1 MAKTFSFEEALPQAG
16 SVAPAAFSFEDAFKP
31 LKPVVEA
38 EPIYTP
44 EERMAGDP
52 ALAQPPSPSPDIDFE
67 RLKAETKKYEAEVPF
82 LQRQTDPLKAG
93 FKGLSTVVPDL
104 EITSL
109 QKEINAIREGKVGPR
124 DPLTGEMT
132 PLQPEEA
139 EAAIKSLQARQ
150 AEAQKKVMGVQA
162 EIGQIRKR
170 PAVELLNDVTT
181 AKQAFQ
187 AFQVDPLGVMAS
199 VSLESI
205 PRIAPALVLGAVT
218 RNPTVGALAMGSTSF
233 AGELSSGVME
243 YFQDKGINTQ
253 DPVEVNK
260 ALNDSTFFAK
270 AYEHALTRASIIG
283 AADTAAAGLA
293 SKMLLPKQV
302 IKNQFAKEAVNI
314 GVAQPIAQ
322 MFSGAGG
329 EIAAQIATEGEVTK
343 PGRALLEAA
352 GQGPSSVLETAAFG
366 GERAI
371 NRLKGTQP
379 AVSPEIK
386 AEPAAFSFEEALT
399 PAPSSVTV
407 EPAPAEFDQAA
418 ALPPVS
424 ESQDTEAMMAE
435 LEGRPLE
442 TITDVTPPAAV
453 TPVTPEPPVEARV
466 IPELTTQELPVS
478 ELKLSKDVPQF
489 KSGASERGVVEPLT
503 GKFDR
508 TGVAPIQVWER
519 ANGDLEVISG
529 RHRLDLAKRTG
540 EETIPAQIHR
550 EVEGFD
556 AVRAASLDALLNI
569 REGQGK
575 VKDYVQYFQ
584 APGYTREEAESS
596 GVLARATGQRAYAIA
611 TNGSPDLIASHRA
624 DQLTDEAATRI
635 ANTAPKEDALQ
646 ALGIKMIQDGKSITN
661 TINTMQA
668 VKAMSSERGETT
680 LDMFGFDDSA
690 MKEAQEMAKIA
701 ARKQAEISNDLAA
714 VTGAAKRPETA
725 KKYGINVNNPAEI
738 LAKTEQLRQ
747 QRAAWDNWSSSPELI
762 GEIRAEMR
770 PTVEL
775 ESTTPAQLKAQE
787 EATKAAQAK
796 EDAAAAQAEKQT
808 RAEREKKEIAQQ
820 SERVADTFELGQEP
834 DESLSGQEDIFAEP
848 KKTEAKKA
856 DFVTDDEGEK
866 LYFPLAVDMA
876 NKGYKVLGFDNPRT
890 YENKG
895 GVKYRTFEKDGVRIA
910 VEPNQILFTNP
921 QYPNRPP
928 QLGYGNPNQITW
940 HFIGVDKDQRKQGKA
955 TQAIKDFMDVAD
967 KNGYTVYGEPAQ
979 LEKEGMT
986 AKELSNFYS
995 KFGFKPSEVSDKV
1008 IIREPKGVAPTLSME
1023 GRKNATPITRARLAN
1038 ERILEEKI
1046 AELAKTNIRRAA
1058 IRNRFEKDK
1067 LKPLDQ
1073 REAASLREIADGLVD
1088 DIDTLKFLTRDLSAE
1103 NFNYL
1108 AGKALKEETISREVY
1123 DLINHIFKTRPD
1135 LLEGLK
1141 LQVRSP
1147 GENGPQASGQFMG
1160 RIIRLYKG
1168 TSGVEDPAVFRHEL
1182 THSLEQMMP
1191 KEVKKKLVQVWRDK
1205 VVAAEKAEKTLEGKQ
1220 FFEALKQHLQNP
1232 TIESFEATSDKMPN
1246 MSYYQYMSPSEYWA
1260 VNAEPLMK
1268 AQLGGA
1274 WKRFQKF
1281 VRGLFE
1287 SLKEL
1292 FGIDNKSMIY
1302 KTFNQV
1308 INGERLDTNMLV
1320 DYARG
1325 VVPTYSMNPRQNYKG
1340 DKPPL
1345 SQWTNPAD
1353 SMLDN
1358 FAYAIQDKLIDTK
1371 RVIQQIKKSAG
1382 EIAEKF
1388 DAYMKEELY
1397 YGRTAKRTEEF
1408 LKNELLPIVEEMKAK
1423 NVTIAEFDEY
1433 LHNRHAEERNEQIA
1447 RVNPNLPDE
1456 GSGISTEDANNY
1468 LKNLD
1473 PKKKADFESL
1483 AAKLDG
1489 IVAGTQQF
1497 LVDNGLE
1504 TEDTIQAW
1512 NDTYKHYVPLMRDD
1526 LDFVHHGK
1534 GYGQGFQVRGSTVK
1548 RATGSKKD
1556 VVDIF
1561 ANIALQRER
1570 AIVRAERAR
1579 VGRALYGLA
1588 IQNPNPD
1595 FWLPVN
1601 PDAIKN
1607 KTKLEEELINLGL
1620 NPEDAVNLIQ
1630 EPKTAKIDKR
1640 TGKVIY
1646 EINPYLRNSD
1656 NVFAVRI
1663 DGKDRYLFLNSSDP
1677 RAMRMAQSIKNLDAE
1692 QLGLALGSIGQVTRW
1707 IASVN
1712 TQYNPV
1718 FGAWNFTR
1726 DVGSA
1731 AFNLSTTELAGK
1743 QAEVAAGVF
1752 PALFGIY
1759 SELRAGRK
1767 GKKQDT
1773 DWAKLFEKFQMAGGQ
1788 TGYKD
1793 QFTKQKLSLKGF
1805 KLDSKEVNVIEQSF
1819 KDLDKSTV
1827 RKAVGS
1833 IFNWLS
1839 DYNDAMENAVR
1850 LSAFKV
1856 GLDQGLS
1863 EDKAASIAKNL
1874 TVNFNRKGKLSPTL
1888 GALFAFFN
1896 SAVQGTTR
1904 LGETLKGPAGKK
1916 IIAGGIT
1923 VGVFQALALA
1933 LAGFDDDDP
1942 PTFLKD
1948 KNLIIPTGDGK
1959 YVVIPMPLG
1968 FNVIPGFGRLST
1980 EYVLGKMGLISG
1992 SKNLNKKAIDLAGL
2006 VLSSFNPL
2014 GGGTLTQ
2021 VITPT
2026 VADPIVSL
2034 STNKDAFG
2042 RPISRQDR
2050 ATAPTPGYTRSRDNA
2065 SFFSQKLA
2073 EFLNFASGGT
2083 KYKKGELSPT
2093 ADQIDYLVGQATG
2106 GVGREVQKV
2115 SETIKSQF
2123 TGEELPTYRKPLV
2136 GKIFGDINSPA
2147 AVSARFYQTVTE
2159 MAQHENEIKG
2169 RQKNREN
2176 VREYFNEYPE
2186 AKLIDQANRIE
2197 NDISKM
2203 NRDKRELME
2212 RNAPKEQIKRI
2223 EDRKINIMRQF
2234 NQRVVKMSQKKE
2246 GE

>member
-1 MAKTFSFEEALPQAG
+1 MAKTFSFEEALPPAG
-16 SVAPAAFSFEDAFKP
+16 SAAPAAFSFEDAFKP

-52 ALAQPPSPSPDIDFE
+52 ALAQPPSSGPDIDFE

-82 LQRQTDPLKAG
+82 LQRQIDPLKAG

-187 AFQVDPLGVMAS
+187 AFQADPLGVMAS

-260 ALNDSTFFAK
+260 ALNDPTFFAK

-283 AADTAAAGLA
+283 VADTAAAGLA

-371 NRLKGTQP
+371 DRLKGTQSP
-379 AVSPEIK
+379 VSPEIK
-386 AEPAAFSFEEALT
+386 AEPVAFSFEEAFT
-399 PAPSSVTV
+399 PAAAAPAPV
-407 EPAPAEFDQAA
+407 EAAPAELVQEAQ
-418 ALPPVS
+418 LPPVS
-424 ESQDTEAMMAE
+424 ESQDTAAMMAE
-435 LEGRPLE
+435 VEGKPLQ
-442 TITDVTPPAAV
+442 TITPVSPPAAV
-453 TPVTPEPPVEARV
+453 TPVTAEPPVEARV
-466 IPELTTQELPVS
+466 IPELATQELPVS

-489 KSGASERGVVEPLT
+489 KSGASEKGVVEPLT

-508 TGVAPIQVWER
+508 TGVAPIQVWQR

-529 RHRLDLAKRTG
+529 RHRLDLARRTG
-540 EETIPAQIHR
+540 EKTIPAQIHR
-550 EVEGFD
+550 EAEGFD

-646 ALGIKMIQDGKSITN
+646 ALGIKMIQDGKSIAN

-775 ESTTPAQLKAQE
+775 EPTTPAQLQAQE
-787 EATKAAQAK
+787 EATKAAKAE
-796 EDAAAAQAEKQT
+796 EDAAAAQAEKET
-808 RAEREKKEIAQQ
+808 KAEREKKEIAQQ
-820 SERVADTFELGQEP
+820 SERVADTFELGQAPE
-834 DESLSGQEDIFAEP
+834 DSLSGQADIF
-848 KKTEAKKA
+848 
-856 DFVTDDEGEK
+856 
-866 LYFPLAVDMA
+866 
-876 NKGYKVLGFDNPRT
+876 
-890 YENKG
+890 
-895 GVKYRTFEKDGVRIA
+895 
-910 VEPNQILFTNP
+910 
-921 QYPNRPP
+921 
-928 QLGYGNPNQITW
+928 
-940 HFIGVDKDQRKQGKA
+940 
-955 TQAIKDFMDVAD
+955 
-967 KNGYTVYGEPAQ
+967 GEP
-979 LEKEGMT
+979 E
-986 AKELSNFYS
+986 
-995 KFGFKPSEVSDKV
+995 DK
-1008 IIREPKGVAPTLSME
+1008 GTPTLSME
-1023 GRKNATPITRARLAN
+1023 DRKNAAPITRARLAN
-1038 ERILEEKI
+1038 EKILEEKI
-1046 AELAKTNIRRAA
+1046 AELARTNIRRAA

-1073 REAASLREIADGLVD
+1073 TEAASLRKIADELAD
-1088 DIDTLKFLTRDLSAE
+1088 EIDTLKFLTRDLSAE

-1147 GENGPQASGQFMG
+1147 GENGPQAAGQFLG

-1191 KEVKKKLVQVWRDK
+1191 KEVKKKLVKIWGDK
-1205 VVAAEKAEKTLEGKQ
+1205 VVAAEKAEKTLDGKQ

-1232 TIESFEATSDKMPN
+1232 TIESFEATSDKMPDV
-1246 MSYYQYMSPSEYWA
+1246 SYYQYMSPSEYWA

-1287 SLKEL
+1287 SLKEI

-1345 SQWTNPAD
+1345 SQWTSPAE
-1353 SMLDN
+1353 SILDN
-1358 FAYAIQDKLIDTK
+1358 FAYNIQDKLIDTK

-1388 DAYMKEELY
+1388 NAYMKEELY

-1423 NVTIAEFDEY
+1423 NVTIPEFDKY

-1447 RVNPNLPDE
+1447 KVNPNMLDE
-1456 GSGISTEDANNY
+1456 GSGISTEDARKY
-1468 LKNLD
+1468 LAGLD
-1473 PKKKADFESL
+1473 PKKKADLESL
-1483 AAKLDG
+1483 AEKLDA
-1489 IVAGTQQF
+1489 IVAGTQQV

-1504 TEDTIQAW
+1504 SEDTIQAW
-1512 NDTYKHYVPLMRDD
+1512 NATYKNYVPLMRDD

-1534 GYGQGFQVRGSTVK
+1534 GYGQGFQVKGGASK

-1570 AIVRAERAR
+1570 AIIRAERSR
-1579 VGRALYGLA
+1579 IGVALYGLA
-1588 IQNPNPD
+1588 LQNPNPD

-1607 KTKLEEELINLGL
+1607 KAKLEEELINLGL
-1620 NPEDAVNLIQ
+1620 KPEDAANLIQ

-1640 TGKVIY
+1640 TGNVIY

-1663 DGKDRYLFLNSSDP
+1663 DGKDRYIFFNSSDP
-1677 RAMRMAQSIKNLDAE
+1677 RAMRMVQSLKNLDAE

-1759 SELRAGRK
+1759 GELRAGRK

-1773 DWAKLFEKFQMAGGQ
+1773 DWGKLFERFQMAGGQ

-1793 QFTKQKLSLKGF
+1793 QFTKQKLSFKGLKPE
-1805 KLDSKEVNVIEQSF
+1805 SKEVNVIEQSF
-1819 KDLDKSTV
+1819 KDLDKGTV

-1856 GLDQGLS
+1856 ALDQGLS

-1874 TVNFNRKGKLSPTL
+1874 TVNFNRKGKSSATL
-1888 GALFAFFN
+1888 GALYAFFN

-1904 LGETLKGPAGKK
+1904 LGETLAGPAGKK

-1942 PTFLKD
+1942 PTFLKN

-1968 FNVIPGFGRLST
+1968 FNAIPGIGRIST
-1980 EYVLGKMGLISG
+1980 EYVLGKMGLISS
-1992 SKNLNKKAIDLAGL
+1992 SKDLSKKAIDLAGL
-2006 VLSSFNPL
+2006 VLDSFNPL
-2014 GGGTLTQ
+2014 GSGSLTQ
-2021 VITPT
+2021 IITPT
-2026 VADPIVSL
+2026 VADPIVSIA
-2034 STNKDAFG
+2034 TNTDAFG

-2050 ATAPTPGYTRSRDNA
+2050 STAPSPGYTRSRDNA
-2065 SFFSQKLA
+2065 SFFSQQLA
-2073 EFLNFASGGT
+2073 EFLNLASGGT

-2093 ADQIDYLVGQATG
+2093 ADQIDYLIGQATG

-2147 AVSARFYQTVTE
+2147 AVSTRFYQTVTE

-2176 VREYFNEYPE
+2176 IREYFKEHPE

>member
-1 MAKTFSFEEALPQAG
+1 MAKNIWD
-16 SVAPAAFSFEDAFKP
+16 VD
-31 LKPVVEA
+31 PVVKTTA
-38 EPIYTP
+38 SPFDSDPVFTP
-44 EERMAGDP
+44 SSLDVA
-52 ALAQPPSPSPDIDFE
+52 ALK
-67 RLKAETKKYEAEVPF
+67 RETEKYEKEVPF
-82 LQRQTDPLKAG
+82 IQRITDPLKQGIA
-93 FKGLSTVVPDL
+93 GLSGFFPGL
-104 EITSL
+104 EVSSI
-109 QKEINAIREGKVGPR
+109 QKEINAIREGKRSPR
-124 DPLTGEMT
+124 DPLTGEQI
-132 PLQPEEA
+132 PFQPEEQ
-139 EAAIKSLQARQ
+139 ENAIKILQEQQKQAQAKLMAAQ
-150 AEAQKKVMGVQA
+150 AEAGKFQT
-162 EIGQIRKR
+162 R
-170 PAVELLNDVTT
+170 PAVAALSNVET
-181 AKQAFQ
+181 ARESFQ
-187 AFQVDPLGVMAS
+187 AFQVDPLGVMSS
-199 VSLESI
+199 VSLQSLPTI
-205 PRIAPALVLGAVT
+205 VPALILGAVT

-233 AGELSSGVME
+233 ASELSSGVSE
-243 YFQDKGINTQ
+243 YFQGQGINIK

-260 ALNDSTFFAK
+260 ALNDPVMFTK
-270 AYEHALTRASIIG
+270 AYEYALTRGSIIG
-283 AADTAAAGLA
+283 VADTAAAGLA
-293 SKMLLPKQV
+293 SKLLVPKNLV
-302 IKNQFAKEAVNI
+302 KSQFAKEAINI
-314 GVAQPIAQ
+314 GVAQPVAQ
-322 MFSGAGG
+322 MLSGAGG
-329 EIAAQIATEGEVTK
+329 EAAAQLATEGEIKK
-343 PGRALLEAA
+343 PGQVLAEAA

-366 GERAI
+366 GKRALDE
-371 NRLKGTQP
+371 LKGTQAP
-379 AVSPEIK
+379 IDPKFKEDPVVSVEPE
-386 AEPAAFSFEEALT
+386 A
-399 PAPSSVTV
+399 APSSVTV

-418 ALPPVS
+418 PLPPVS
-424 ESQDTEAMMAE
+424 ESLDTTAMMAE

-442 TITDVTPPAAV
+442 AVTPVISPAA
-453 TPVTPEPPVEARV
+453 PVTPEPPIEARA

-489 KSGASERGVVEPLT
+489 KSGASEKGVVEPLT

-540 EETIPAQIHR
+540 EKTIPAQIHR

-624 DQLTDEAATRI
+624 DQLTDEAATKI
-635 ANTAPKEDALQ
+635 ANTAPQEDALQ

-775 ESTTPAQLKAQE
+775 QPTTPAQLQAQE
-787 EATKAAQAK
+787 EATKAAKAE
-796 EDAAAAQAEKQT
+796 EDAAAAKAEKET

-820 SERVADTFELGQEP
+820 SERVADTFELGQAPE
-834 DESLSGQEDIFAEP
+834 DSLSGQADIFGEPEDKGTPTLSIEKRAAPDTAAFKKWFGESKVVDENGKPLVVYHITKTKGITEFSPKFKTDLSSMGFHFGTKAQAEFRG
-848 KKTEAKKA
+848 TQYDFEAKDPSVGEYYLSIKKPLTVSHMASFAPDYLA
-856 DFVTDDEGEK
+856 DEMMDIDLITPEQYEKLQEKNNYETLSLGNALVKILKKNGYDGLVYENDREGEGK
-866 LYFPLAVDMA
+866 SFVP
-876 NKGYKVLGFDNPRT
+876 F
-890 YENKG
+890 
-895 GVKYRTFEKDGVRIA
+895 
-910 VEPNQILFTNP
+910 EPNQI
-921 QYPNRPP
+921 
-928 QLGYGNPNQITW
+928 
-940 HFIGVDKDQRKQGKA
+940 KSA
-955 TQAIKDFMDVAD
+955 
-967 KNGYTVYGEPAQ
+967 VYNTGAFSPESA
-979 LEKEGMT
+979 
-986 AKELSNFYS
+986 N
-995 KFGFKPSEVSDKV
+995 
-1008 IIREPKGVAPTLSME
+1008 ITLSLE
-1023 GRKNATPITRARLAN
+1023 DRKNAAPITRARLAN
-1038 ERILEEKI
+1038 EKILEEKI
-1046 AELAKTNIRRAA
+1046 AELARTNIRRAA

-1073 REAASLREIADGLVD
+1073 TEAASLREIADELVD
-1088 DIDTLKFLTRDLSAE
+1088 EIDTLKFLTRDLSAE
-1103 NFNYL
+1103 NFDFL
-1108 AGKALKEETISREVY
+1108 AGKALKEKTISREVR
-1123 DLINHIFKTRPD
+1123 DLIGHVFKTRPD

-1147 GENGPQASGQFMG
+1147 GENGPQAAGEFLG

-1168 TSGVEDPAVFRHEL
+1168 TSGIEDPAVFRHEL

-1205 VVAAEKAEKTLEGKQ
+1205 VVAAENAEKTLAGKQ

-1232 TIESFEATSDKMPN
+1232 TIESFEATSAKMPD

-1287 SLKEL
+1287 SLKEI
-1292 FGIDNKSMIY
+1292 FGIDSKSMIY

-1325 VVPTYSMNPRQNYKG
+1325 VIPTYSMNPRQDYKG

-1345 SQWTNPAD
+1345 AQWTNPAE
-1353 SMLDN
+1353 SILDN

-1371 RVIQQIKKSAG
+1371 RVIQQIKKSSG

-1388 DAYMKEELY
+1388 NAYMKEELY

-1423 NVTIAEFDEY
+1423 NVTIPEFDKY

-1447 RVNPNLPDE
+1447 KVNPNMPDE
-1456 GSGISTEDANNY
+1456 GSGISTEDANKY
-1468 LKNLD
+1468 LDNLD
-1473 PKKKADFESL
+1473 PKKKANFESL
-1483 AAKLDG
+1483 AEKLDA
-1489 IVAGTQQF
+1489 IVAGTQQT

-1504 TEDTIQAW
+1504 SEDTIQAW
-1512 NDTYKHYVPLMRDD
+1512 NATYKHYVPLMRDD

-1534 GYGQGFQVRGSTVK
+1534 GYGQGFQVKGGASK

-1579 VGRALYGLA
+1579 IGRALYGLA

-1607 KTKLEEELINLGL
+1607 KAKLEEELINLGL

-1630 EPKTAKIDKR
+1630 EPKIAKIDKR
-1640 TGKVIY
+1640 TGNVIY
-1646 EINPYLRNSD
+1646 EINPFLRNSD

-1663 DGKDRYLFLNSSDP
+1663 DGKDRYIFFNSSDP
-1677 RAMRMAQSIKNLDAE
+1677 RAMRMVQSLKNLDAE

-1731 AFNLSTTELAGK
+1731 AFNLSTTEIAGK

-1759 SELRAGRK
+1759 GELRAGRK
-1767 GKKQDT
+1767 GQKKDT
-1773 DWAKLFEKFQMAGGQ
+1773 DWAKLFERFQMAGGQ

-1793 QFTKQKLSLKGF
+1793 QFTKQNLSLKGL
-1805 KLDSKEVNVIEQSF
+1805 KIESKEINIIEQSF

-1827 RKAVGS
+1827 RKAAAS

-1856 GLDQGLS
+1856 ALDQGLS

-1888 GALFAFFN
+1888 GALYAFFN

-1904 LGETLKGPAGKK
+1904 LGETLAGPAGKK

-1968 FNVIPGFGRLST
+1968 FNVIPGVGRIST

-1992 SKNLNKKAIDLAGL
+1992 DKDLSKKAIDLVGL
-2006 VLSSFNPL
+2006 VINSFNPL
-2014 GGGTLTQ
+2014 GGGTLGQ

-2026 VADPIVSL
+2026 VADPIVSIE
-2034 STNKDAFG
+2034 TNKDAFG

-2073 EFLNFASGGT
+2073 EYLNYASGGT

-2093 ADQIDYLVGQATG
+2093 ADQIDYLIGQATG

-2176 VREYFNEYPE
+2176 VREYFKEHPE
-2186 AKLIDQANRIE
+2186 AKMIDQANRIE

>member
-1 MAKTFSFEEALPQAG
+1 
-16 SVAPAAFSFEDAFKP
+16 
-31 LKPVVEA
+31 
-38 EPIYTP
+38 
-44 EERMAGDP
+44 
-52 ALAQPPSPSPDIDFE
+52 
-67 RLKAETKKYEAEVPF
+67 
-82 LQRQTDPLKAG
+82 
-93 FKGLSTVVPDL
+93 
-104 EITSL
+104 
-109 QKEINAIREGKVGPR
+109 
-124 DPLTGEMT
+124 
-132 PLQPEEA
+132 
-139 EAAIKSLQARQ
+139 
-150 AEAQKKVMGVQA
+150 
-162 EIGQIRKR
+162 
-170 PAVELLNDVTT
+170 
-181 AKQAFQ
+181 
-187 AFQVDPLGVMAS
+187 
-199 VSLESI
+199 
-205 PRIAPALVLGAVT
+205 
-218 RNPTVGALAMGSTSF
+218 
-233 AGELSSGVME
+233 
-243 YFQDKGINTQ
+243 
-253 DPVEVNK
+253 
-260 ALNDSTFFAK
+260 
-270 AYEHALTRASIIG
+270 
-283 AADTAAAGLA
+283 
-293 SKMLLPKQV
+293 
-302 IKNQFAKEAVNI
+302 
-314 GVAQPIAQ
+314 
-322 MFSGAGG
+322 
-329 EIAAQIATEGEVTK
+329 
-343 PGRALLEAA
+343 
-352 GQGPSSVLETAAFG
+352 
-366 GERAI
+366 
-371 NRLKGTQP
+371 
-379 AVSPEIK
+379 
-386 AEPAAFSFEEALT
+386 
-399 PAPSSVTV
+399 
-407 EPAPAEFDQAA
+407 
-418 ALPPVS
+418 
-424 ESQDTEAMMAE
+424 
-435 LEGRPLE
+435 
-442 TITDVTPPAAV
+442 
-453 TPVTPEPPVEARV
+453 
-466 IPELTTQELPVS
+466 
-478 ELKLSKDVPQF
+478 
-489 KSGASERGVVEPLT
+489 
-503 GKFDR
+503 
-508 TGVAPIQVWER
+508 
-519 ANGDLEVISG
+519 
-529 RHRLDLAKRTG
+529 
-540 EETIPAQIHR
+540 
-550 EVEGFD
+550 
-556 AVRAASLDALLNI
+556 
-569 REGQGK
+569 
-575 VKDYVQYFQ
+575 
-584 APGYTREEAESS
+584 
-596 GVLARATGQRAYAIA
+596 
-611 TNGSPDLIASHRA
+611 
-624 DQLTDEAATRI
+624 
-635 ANTAPKEDALQ
+635 
-646 ALGIKMIQDGKSITN
+646 MIQDGKSITN

-770 PTVEL
+770 PSVEL
-775 ESTTPAQLKAQE
+775 QPTTPAQLQAQE
-787 EATKAAQAK
+787 EATKAAKAE
-796 EDAAAAQAEKQT
+796 EDAAAAKAEKET
-808 RAEREKKEIAQQ
+808 RTEREKKEIAQQ
-820 SERVADTFELGQEP
+820 SERVADTFELGQAPE
-834 DESLSGQEDIFAEP
+834 DSLSGQADIF
-848 KKTEAKKA
+848 
-856 DFVTDDEGEK
+856 
-866 LYFPLAVDMA
+866 
-876 NKGYKVLGFDNPRT
+876 
-890 YENKG
+890 
-895 GVKYRTFEKDGVRIA
+895 
-910 VEPNQILFTNP
+910 
-921 QYPNRPP
+921 
-928 QLGYGNPNQITW
+928 
-940 HFIGVDKDQRKQGKA
+940 
-955 TQAIKDFMDVAD
+955 
-967 KNGYTVYGEPAQ
+967 GEP
-979 LEKEGMT
+979 E
-986 AKELSNFYS
+986 
-995 KFGFKPSEVSDKV
+995 DK
-1008 IIREPKGVAPTLSME
+1008 GTPTLSME
-1023 GRKNATPITRARLAN
+1023 DRKNAAPITRARLAN
-1038 ERILEEKI
+1038 EKILEEKI
-1046 AELAKTNIRRAA
+1046 AELARVNIRRAA

-1073 REAASLREIADGLVD
+1073 TEAASLREIADELVD
-1088 DIDTLKFLTRDLSAE
+1088 EIDTLKFLTRDLSAE
-1103 NFNYL
+1103 NFDFL
-1108 AGKALKEETISREVY
+1108 AAKALKDGTISREVRN
-1123 DLINHIFKTRPD
+1123 LIGHVFKTRPD

-1147 GENGPQASGQFMG
+1147 GENGPQAAGQFLG

-1168 TSGVEDPAVFRHEL
+1168 TSGIEDPAVFRHEL

-1191 KEVKKKLVQVWRDK
+1191 KEVKKKLVKVWGDK
-1205 VVAAEKAEKTLEGKQ
+1205 VVAAENAEKTLAGKQ

-1232 TIESFEATSDKMPN
+1232 TIESFEATSAKMPD

-1287 SLKEL
+1287 SLKEI
-1292 FGIDNKSMIY
+1292 FGIDSKSMIY

-1325 VVPTYSMNPRQNYKG
+1325 VIPTYSMNPRQDYKG

-1345 SQWTNPAD
+1345 AQWTNPAE
-1353 SMLDN
+1353 SILDN

-1371 RVIQQIKKSAG
+1371 RVIQQIKKSSG

-1388 DAYMKEELY
+1388 NAYMKEELY

-1423 NVTIAEFDEY
+1423 NVTIPEFDKY

-1447 RVNPNLPDE
+1447 KVNPNMPDE
-1456 GSGISTEDANNY
+1456 GSGISTEDANKY
-1468 LKNLD
+1468 LDNLD
-1473 PKKKADFESL
+1473 PKKKANFESL
-1483 AAKLDG
+1483 AEKLDA
-1489 IVAGTQQF
+1489 IVAGTQQT

-1504 TEDTIQAW
+1504 SEDTIQAW
-1512 NDTYKHYVPLMRDD
+1512 NATYKHYVPLMRDD

-1534 GYGQGFQVRGSTVK
+1534 GYGQGFQVKGGASK

-1579 VGRALYGLA
+1579 IGRALYGLA

-1607 KTKLEEELINLGL
+1607 KAKLEEELINLGL
-1620 NPEDAVNLIQ
+1620 NPEEAVNLIQ
-1630 EPKTAKIDKR
+1630 EPKIAKIDKR

-1646 EINPYLRNSD
+1646 EINPFLRNSD

-1663 DGKDRYLFLNSSDP
+1663 DGKDRYIFFNSSDP
-1677 RAMRMAQSIKNLDAE
+1677 RAMRMVQSLKNLDAE

-1759 SELRAGRK
+1759 GELRAGRK

-1773 DWAKLFEKFQMAGGQ
+1773 DWAKLFERFQMAGGQ

-1793 QFTKQKLSLKGF
+1793 QFTKQNLSLKGL
-1805 KLDSKEVNVIEQSF
+1805 KIESKEVNVIEQSF

-1856 GLDQGLS
+1856 ALDQGLS

-1888 GALFAFFN
+1888 GALYAFFN

-1904 LGETLKGPAGKK
+1904 LGETLAGPAGKK

-1968 FNVIPGFGRLST
+1968 FNVIPGVGRIST

-1992 SKNLNKKAIDLAGL
+1992 SKDLSKKAIDLAGL
-2006 VLSSFNPL
+2006 VINSFNPL
-2014 GGGTLTQ
+2014 GGGTLGQ

-2026 VADPIVSL
+2026 IADPIVSIE
-2034 STNKDAFG
+2034 TNKDAFG

-2065 SFFSQKLA
+2065 SFFSQQLA
-2073 EFLNFASGGT
+2073 EYLNLASGGT

-2093 ADQIDYLVGQATG
+2093 ADQIDYLIGQATG

-2176 VREYFNEYPE
+2176 VREYFNEHPE

>member
-1 MAKTFSFEEALPQAG
+1 
-16 SVAPAAFSFEDAFKP
+16 
-31 LKPVVEA
+31 
-38 EPIYTP
+38 
-44 EERMAGDP
+44 
-52 ALAQPPSPSPDIDFE
+52 
-67 RLKAETKKYEAEVPF
+67 
-82 LQRQTDPLKAG
+82 
-93 FKGLSTVVPDL
+93 
-104 EITSL
+104 
-109 QKEINAIREGKVGPR
+109 
-124 DPLTGEMT
+124 
-132 PLQPEEA
+132 
-139 EAAIKSLQARQ
+139 
-150 AEAQKKVMGVQA
+150 
-162 EIGQIRKR
+162 
-170 PAVELLNDVTT
+170 
-181 AKQAFQ
+181 
-187 AFQVDPLGVMAS
+187 
-199 VSLESI
+199 
-205 PRIAPALVLGAVT
+205 
-218 RNPTVGALAMGSTSF
+218 
-233 AGELSSGVME
+233 
-243 YFQDKGINTQ
+243 
-253 DPVEVNK
+253 
-260 ALNDSTFFAK
+260 
-270 AYEHALTRASIIG
+270 
-283 AADTAAAGLA
+283 
-293 SKMLLPKQV
+293 
-302 IKNQFAKEAVNI
+302 
-314 GVAQPIAQ
+314 
-322 MFSGAGG
+322 
-329 EIAAQIATEGEVTK
+329 
-343 PGRALLEAA
+343 
-352 GQGPSSVLETAAFG
+352 
-366 GERAI
+366 
-371 NRLKGTQP
+371 
-379 AVSPEIK
+379 
-386 AEPAAFSFEEALT
+386 
-399 PAPSSVTV
+399 
-407 EPAPAEFDQAA
+407 
-418 ALPPVS
+418 
-424 ESQDTEAMMAE
+424 
-435 LEGRPLE
+435 
-442 TITDVTPPAAV
+442 
-453 TPVTPEPPVEARV
+453 
-466 IPELTTQELPVS
+466 
-478 ELKLSKDVPQF
+478 
-489 KSGASERGVVEPLT
+489 
-503 GKFDR
+503 
-508 TGVAPIQVWER
+508 
-519 ANGDLEVISG
+519 
-529 RHRLDLAKRTG
+529 
-540 EETIPAQIHR
+540 
-550 EVEGFD
+550 
-556 AVRAASLDALLNI
+556 
-569 REGQGK
+569 
-575 VKDYVQYFQ
+575 
-584 APGYTREEAESS
+584 
-596 GVLARATGQRAYAIA
+596 
-611 TNGSPDLIASHRA
+611 
-624 DQLTDEAATRI
+624 
-635 ANTAPKEDALQ
+635 
-646 ALGIKMIQDGKSITN
+646 MIQDGKSITN
-661 TINTMQA
+661 TVNTMQA

-775 ESTTPAQLKAQE
+775 EPTTPAQLQAQE
-787 EATKAAQAK
+787 EAIKAAQAE
-796 EDAAAAQAEKQT
+796 EDAAAAKAEKET

-820 SERVADTFELGQEP
+820 SERVADTFELGQAP

-848 KKTEAKKA
+848 K
-856 DFVTDDEGEK
+856 D
-866 LYFPLAVDMA
+866 
-876 NKGYKVLGFDNPRT
+876 KGT
-890 YENKG
+890 
-895 GVKYRTFEKDGVRIA
+895 
-910 VEPNQILFTNP
+910 
-921 QYPNRPP
+921 
-928 QLGYGNPNQITW
+928 
-940 HFIGVDKDQRKQGKA
+940 
-955 TQAIKDFMDVAD
+955 
-967 KNGYTVYGEPAQ
+967 
-979 LEKEGMT
+979 
-986 AKELSNFYS
+986 
-995 KFGFKPSEVSDKV
+995 
-1008 IIREPKGVAPTLSME
+1008 PTLSME
-1023 GRKNATPITRARLAN
+1023 NRKNAAPITRARLAN
-1038 ERILEEKI
+1038 EKILEEKI
-1046 AELAKTNIRRAA
+1046 AELAKVNIRRAA

-1088 DIDTLKFLTRDLSAE
+1088 DIDTLKFLTRNLSAE

-1147 GENGPQASGQFMG
+1147 GENGPQAAGEFLG

-1205 VVAAEKAEKTLEGKQ
+1205 VVAAEKAEKTLAGKQ

-1232 TIESFEATSDKMPN
+1232 TIESFESTSNMMPGMD

-1268 AQLGGA
+1268 AQLGGS

-1287 SLKEL
+1287 SLKEI

-1325 VVPTYSMNPRQNYKG
+1325 VVPTYTMNPRQNYKG

-1345 SQWTNPAD
+1345 SQWTNPAE
-1353 SMLDN
+1353 SLLDN
-1358 FAYAIQDKLIDTK
+1358 FAYNIQDKLIDTK

-1388 DAYMKEELY
+1388 NAYMKEELY

-1423 NVTIAEFDEY
+1423 NVTVAEFDEY
-1433 LHNRHAEERNEQIA
+1433 LHNRHAEERNDQIA
-1447 RVNPNLPDE
+1447 KVNPNMLDE
-1456 GSGISTEDANNY
+1456 GSGISTENADKY
-1468 LKNLD
+1468 LTNLD
-1473 PKKKADFESL
+1473 PKKKANFESL
-1483 AAKLDG
+1483 AEKLDA
-1489 IVAGTQQF
+1489 IVAGTQQV

-1504 TEDTIQAW
+1504 SEDTIQAW
-1512 NDTYKHYVPLMRDD
+1512 NATYKHYVPLMRDD

-1534 GYGQGFQVRGSTVK
+1534 GYGQGFQVKGGASK

-1579 VGRALYGLA
+1579 IGRALYGLA

-1601 PDAIKN
+1601 PDAVKD
-1607 KTKLEEELINLGL
+1607 KSKLEKELINLGL
-1620 NPEDAVNLIQ
+1620 NPDEAINLIQ

-1646 EINPYLRNSD
+1646 EINPFLRNSD

-1663 DGKDRYLFLNSSDP
+1663 DGKDRYIFFNSSDP
-1677 RAMRMAQSIKNLDAE
+1677 RAMRMVQSLKNLDAE

-1731 AFNLSTTELAGK
+1731 AFNLSTTEIAGK

-1759 SELRAGRK
+1759 GELRAGRK
-1767 GKKQDT
+1767 GEKKDNE
-1773 DWAKLFEKFQMAGGQ
+1773 WAKLFERFQMAGGQ

-1793 QFTKQKLSLKGF
+1793 QFTKQKLSLKGL
-1805 KLDSKEVNVIEQSF
+1805 KLESKEVNIIEQSF
-1819 KDLDKSTV
+1819 KDLDKGTV

-1856 GLDQGLS
+1856 ALDQGLS

-1874 TVNFNRKGKLSPTL
+1874 TVNFNRKGKSSATL
-1888 GALFAFFN
+1888 GALYAFFN

-1904 LGETLKGPAGKK
+1904 LGETLAGPAGKK

-1968 FNVIPGFGRLST
+1968 FNVIPGFGRIST

-1992 SKNLNKKAIDLAGL
+1992 GKDLNKKAIDLAGL
-2006 VLSSFNPL
+2006 VLTSFNPL
-2014 GGGTLTQ
+2014 GGGTLAQ

-2026 VADPIVSL
+2026 VADPVVAIA
-2034 STNKDAFG
+2034 TNKDAFG

-2065 SFFSQKLA
+2065 SFFSQQVA
-2073 EFLNFASGGT
+2073 EFLNLASGGT

-2093 ADQIDYLVGQATG
+2093 ADQIDYLIGQATG
-2106 GVGREVQKV
+2106 GVGREIQKV

-2176 VREYFNEYPE
+2176 VREYFKEHPE

-2234 NQRVVKMSQKKE
+2234 NQRVVKISQKKE

>member
-1 MAKTFSFEEALPQAG
+1 MAKNIWD
-16 SVAPAAFSFEDAFKP
+16 VD
-31 LKPVVEA
+31 PVVKTTA
-38 EPIYTP
+38 SPFDSDPVFTP
-44 EERMAGDP
+44 SSLDVA
-52 ALAQPPSPSPDIDFE
+52 ALK
-67 RLKAETKKYEAEVPF
+67 RETEKYEKEVPF
-82 LQRQTDPLKAG
+82 TQRITDPLKQGIA
-93 FKGLSTVVPDL
+93 GLSGFFPGL
-104 EITSL
+104 EVSSI
-109 QKEINAIREGKVGPR
+109 QKEINAIREGKRSPR
-124 DPLTGEMT
+124 DPLTGEQI
-132 PLQPEEA
+132 PFQPEEQ
-139 EAAIKSLQARQ
+139 ENAIKILQEQQKQAQAKLMAAQ
-150 AEAQKKVMGVQA
+150 AEAGKFQT
-162 EIGQIRKR
+162 R
-170 PAVELLNDVTT
+170 PAVAALSNVET
-181 AKQAFQ
+181 ARESFQ
-187 AFQVDPLGVMAS
+187 AFQVDPLGVMSS
-199 VSLESI
+199 VSLQSLPQI
-205 PRIAPALVLGAVT
+205 VPALILGAVT

-233 AGELSSGVME
+233 ASELSSGVSE
-243 YFQDKGINTQ
+243 YFQGQGINIK

-260 ALNDSTFFAK
+260 ALNDPVMFTK
-270 AYEHALTRASIIG
+270 AYEYALTRGSIIG
-283 AADTAAAGLA
+283 VADTAAAGLA
-293 SKMLLPKQV
+293 SKLLVPKNLVKSQL
-302 IKNQFAKEAVNI
+302 AKEAVNI
-314 GVAQPIAQ
+314 GVAQPVAQ
-322 MFSGAGG
+322 MLSGAGG
-329 EIAAQIATEGEVTK
+329 EAAAQLATEGEIKK
-343 PGRALLEAA
+343 PGQVLAEAA

-366 GERAI
+366 GKRALDE
-371 NRLKGTQP
+371 LKGTQAP
-379 AVSPEIK
+379 IDPKFKEDPVVSVEPE
-386 AEPAAFSFEEALT
+386 A
-399 PAPSSVTV
+399 APSSVTV

-418 ALPPVS
+418 PLPPVS
-424 ESQDTEAMMAE
+424 ESLDTTAMMAE

-442 TITDVTPPAAV
+442 AVTPVISPAA
-453 TPVTPEPPVEARV
+453 PVTPEPPIEARA

-489 KSGASERGVVEPLT
+489 KSGASEKGVVEPLT

-540 EETIPAQIHR
+540 EKTIPAQIHR

-624 DQLTDEAATRI
+624 DQLTDEAATKI
-635 ANTAPKEDALQ
+635 ANTAPQEDALQ

-770 PTVEL
+770 PSVEL
-775 ESTTPAQLKAQE
+775 QPTTPAQLQAQE
-787 EATKAAQAK
+787 EATKAAKAE
-796 EDAAAAQAEKQT
+796 EDAAAAKAEKET

-820 SERVADTFELGQEP
+820 SERVADTFELGQAPE
-834 DESLSGQEDIFAEP
+834 DSLSGQADIF
-848 KKTEAKKA
+848 
-856 DFVTDDEGEK
+856 
-866 LYFPLAVDMA
+866 
-876 NKGYKVLGFDNPRT
+876 
-890 YENKG
+890 
-895 GVKYRTFEKDGVRIA
+895 
-910 VEPNQILFTNP
+910 
-921 QYPNRPP
+921 
-928 QLGYGNPNQITW
+928 
-940 HFIGVDKDQRKQGKA
+940 
-955 TQAIKDFMDVAD
+955 
-967 KNGYTVYGEPAQ
+967 GEP
-979 LEKEGMT
+979 E
-986 AKELSNFYS
+986 
-995 KFGFKPSEVSDKV
+995 DK
-1008 IIREPKGVAPTLSME
+1008 GTPTLSME
-1023 GRKNATPITRARLAN
+1023 DRKNAAPITRARLAN
-1038 ERILEEKI
+1038 EKILEEKI
-1046 AELAKTNIRRAA
+1046 AELARTNIRRAA

-1073 REAASLREIADGLVD
+1073 KEAATLREIADELAD
-1088 DIDTLKFLTRDLSAE
+1088 EIDTLKFLTRDLSAE
-1103 NFNYL
+1103 NFDFL
-1108 AGKALKEETISREVY
+1108 AAKALKDGTISREVR
-1123 DLINHIFKTRPD
+1123 DLISHVFKTRPD

-1147 GENGPQASGQFMG
+1147 GENGPQAAGQFLG

-1168 TSGVEDPAVFRHEL
+1168 TSGIEDPAVFRHEL

-1191 KEVKKKLVQVWRDK
+1191 KEVKKKLVKVWGDK
-1205 VVAAEKAEKTLEGKQ
+1205 VVAAEKVEKTLAGKQ

-1232 TIESFEATSDKMPN
+1232 TIESFEATSAKMPD

-1287 SLKEL
+1287 SLKEI
-1292 FGIDNKSMIY
+1292 FGIDSKNMIY

-1325 VVPTYSMNPRQNYKG
+1325 VIPTYSMNPRQDYKG

-1345 SQWTNPAD
+1345 AQWTNPAE
-1353 SMLDN
+1353 SILDN

-1371 RVIQQIKKSAG
+1371 RVIQQIKKSSG

-1388 DAYMKEELY
+1388 NAYMKEELY

-1423 NVTIAEFDEY
+1423 NVTIPEFDKY

-1447 RVNPNLPDE
+1447 KVNPNMPDE
-1456 GSGISTEDANNY
+1456 GSGISTEDANKY
-1468 LKNLD
+1468 LDNLD
-1473 PKKKADFESL
+1473 PKKKANFESL
-1483 AAKLDG
+1483 AEKLDA
-1489 IVAGTQQF
+1489 IVAGTQQT

-1504 TEDTIQAW
+1504 SEDTIQAW
-1512 NDTYKHYVPLMRDD
+1512 NATYKHYVPLMRDD

-1534 GYGQGFQVRGSTVK
+1534 GYGQGFQVKGGASK

-1579 VGRALYGLA
+1579 IGRALYGLA

-1607 KTKLEEELINLGL
+1607 KAKLEEELINLGL

-1630 EPKTAKIDKR
+1630 EPKIAKIDKR

-1646 EINPYLRNSD
+1646 EINPFLRNSD

-1663 DGKDRYLFLNSSDP
+1663 DGKDRYIFFNSSDP
-1677 RAMRMAQSIKNLDAE
+1677 RAMRMVQSLKNLDAE

-1731 AFNLSTTELAGK
+1731 AFNLSTTEIAGK

-1759 SELRAGRK
+1759 GELRAGRK
-1767 GKKQDT
+1767 GQKKDT
-1773 DWAKLFEKFQMAGGQ
+1773 DWAKLFERFQMAGGQ

-1793 QFTKQKLSLKGF
+1793 QFTKQNLSLKGL
-1805 KLDSKEVNVIEQSF
+1805 KIESKEINIIEQSF

-1827 RKAVGS
+1827 RKAAAS

-1856 GLDQGLS
+1856 ALDQGLS

-1888 GALFAFFN
+1888 GALYAFFN

-1904 LGETLKGPAGKK
+1904 LGETLAGPAGKK

-1968 FNVIPGFGRLST
+1968 FNVIPGVGRIST

-1992 SKNLNKKAIDLAGL
+1992 DKDLSKKAIDLVGL
-2006 VLSSFNPL
+2006 VINSFNPL
-2014 GGGTLTQ
+2014 GGGTLGQ

-2026 VADPIVSL
+2026 VADPIVSIE
-2034 STNKDAFG
+2034 TNKDAFG

-2073 EFLNFASGGT
+2073 EYLNYASGGT

-2093 ADQIDYLVGQATG
+2093 ADQIDYLIGQATG

-2176 VREYFNEYPE
+2176 VREYFKEHPE
-2186 AKLIDQANRIE
+2186 AKMIDQANRIE

>member
-1 MAKTFSFEEALPQAG
+1 MAKNIWD
-16 SVAPAAFSFEDAFKP
+16 VD
-31 LKPVVEA
+31 PVVKTTA
-38 EPIYTP
+38 SPFDSDPVFTP
-44 EERMAGDP
+44 SSLDVA
-52 ALAQPPSPSPDIDFE
+52 ALK
-67 RLKAETKKYEAEVPF
+67 RETEKYEKEVPF
-82 LQRQTDPLKAG
+82 TQRITDPLKQGIASLS
-93 FKGLSTVVPDL
+93 GLLPGL
-104 EITSL
+104 EVSSI
-109 QKEINAIREGKVGPR
+109 QKEINAIREGKRGTY
-124 DPLTGEMT
+124 DPATGERL
-132 PLQPEEA
+132 PFQPEDE
-139 EAAIKSLQARQ
+139 ENAIKMLQERQKQAQAKVMAAQ
-150 AEAQKKVMGVQA
+150 AEAGKFQT
-162 EIGQIRKR
+162 R
-170 PAVELLNDVTT
+170 PAVAALSDVKT
-181 AKQAFQ
+181 AKEAFQ
-187 AFQVDPLGVMAS
+187 AFQVDPLGVMSS
-199 VSLESI
+199 VSLQSVPQI
-205 PRIAPALVLGAVT
+205 VPALVLGAVT

-233 AGELSSGVME
+233 ASELSSGVTE
-243 YFQDKGINTQ
+243 YFQEQGIDTR
-253 DPVEVNK
+253 DPVAVNK
-260 ALNDSTFFAK
+260 ALNNPELFAK
-270 AYEHALTRASIIG
+270 AYESALTRGSIIA

-293 SKMLLPKQV
+293 SKMLVPKGV
-302 IKNQFAKEAVNI
+302 IKGQFAKEATNI
-314 GVAQPIAQ
+314 GVAQPVAQ
-322 MFSGAGG
+322 MISGAGG
-329 EIAAQIATEGEVTK
+329 EALAQVATEGEVSK
-343 PGRALLEAA
+343 PGRVLLEAA
-352 GQGPSSVLETAAFG
+352 GEGPTSIAETAAFG
-366 GERAI
+366 GKRALDQ
-371 NRLKGTQP
+371 LKATQAP
-379 AVSPEIK
+379 IDPK
-386 AEPAAFSFEEALT
+386 FEEDPIISVEPEA
-399 PAPSSVTV
+399 APTGVTV
-407 EPAPAEFDQAA
+407 EAAPA
-418 ALPPVS
+418 LPVS
-424 ESQDTEAMMAE
+424 ESLDTAAMMAE
-435 LEGRPLE
+435 LEGKPLE
-442 TITDVTPPAAV
+442 TITPVTPPAA
-453 TPVTPEPPVEARV
+453 PVAPEPPVEARV

-489 KSGASERGVVEPLT
+489 KSGASEKGVVEPLT

-540 EETIPAQIHR
+540 EKTIPAQIHR

-624 DQLTDEAATRI
+624 DQLTDEAATKI
-635 ANTAPKEDALQ
+635 ANTAPQEDALQ

-775 ESTTPAQLKAQE
+775 EPTTPAQLQAQE
-787 EATKAAQAK
+787 EATKAAQAE
-796 EDAAAAQAEKQT
+796 EDAAAAQAEKQA

-820 SERVADTFELGQEP
+820 SERVADTFELGQAPE
-834 DESLSGQEDIFAEP
+834 DSLSGQVDIF
-848 KKTEAKKA
+848 
-856 DFVTDDEGEK
+856 
-866 LYFPLAVDMA
+866 
-876 NKGYKVLGFDNPRT
+876 
-890 YENKG
+890 
-895 GVKYRTFEKDGVRIA
+895 
-910 VEPNQILFTNP
+910 
-921 QYPNRPP
+921 
-928 QLGYGNPNQITW
+928 
-940 HFIGVDKDQRKQGKA
+940 
-955 TQAIKDFMDVAD
+955 
-967 KNGYTVYGEPAQ
+967 GEP
-979 LEKEGMT
+979 E
-986 AKELSNFYS
+986 
-995 KFGFKPSEVSDKV
+995 DK
-1008 IIREPKGVAPTLSME
+1008 GTPTLSIERRATPEDEIVSAGME
-1023 GRKNATPITRARLAN
+1023 RQALYDQFSPELKKLLDKAITAENNAKGILVGRFEGKSEQALKSQAGRTDSAYERAFNKEFPNSTVSAASVKIFVTREGRFYDFDKRVNAQKSRNITPSMEDRKNAAPITRARLAN
-1038 ERILEEKI
+1038 EKILEEKI
-1046 AELAKTNIRRAA
+1046 AELARTNIRRAA

-1073 REAASLREIADGLVD
+1073 KEAATLREIADELAD
-1088 DIDTLKFLTRDLSAE
+1088 EIDTLKFLTRDLSAE
-1103 NFNYL
+1103 NFDFL
-1108 AGKALKEETISREVY
+1108 AAKALKDGTISREVR
-1123 DLINHIFKTRPD
+1123 DLIGHVFKTRPD

-1147 GENGPQASGQFMG
+1147 GENGPQAAGEFLG

-1205 VVAAEKAEKTLEGKQ
+1205 VIAAETAEKTLDGKQ

-1232 TIESFEATSDKMPN
+1232 TIESFEATSNKMPD

-1287 SLKEL
+1287 SLKEI

-1308 INGERLDTNMLV
+1308 INGERLNKDMLV

-1325 VVPTYSMNPRQNYKG
+1325 VVPTYTMNPRQNYKG

-1345 SQWTNPAD
+1345 SQWTSPAE
-1353 SMLDN
+1353 SILDN
-1358 FAYAIQDKLIDTK
+1358 FAYNIQDKLIDTK

-1388 DAYMKEELY
+1388 NAYMKEELY

-1423 NVTIAEFDEY
+1423 NVTIPEFDEY

-1447 RVNPNLPDE
+1447 KVNPNMPDE
-1456 GSGISTEDANNY
+1456 GSGISTEDADKY
-1468 LKNLD
+1468 LAGLD
-1473 PKKKADFESL
+1473 PKKKANFESL
-1483 AAKLDG
+1483 AEKLDA
-1489 IVAGTQQF
+1489 IVAGTQQT

-1504 TEDTIQAW
+1504 SEDTIQAW
-1512 NDTYKHYVPLMRDD
+1512 NATYKHYVPLMRDD

-1534 GYGQGFQVRGSTVK
+1534 GYGQGYQVKGGSTK

-1579 VGRALYGLA
+1579 IGRALYGLA

-1607 KTKLEEELINLGL
+1607 KSKLEEELINLGL
-1620 NPEDAVNLIQ
+1620 NPEDAINLIQ

-1640 TGKVIY
+1640 TGNVIY

-1663 DGKDRYLFLNSSDP
+1663 DGKDRYIFFNSSDP
-1677 RAMRMAQSIKNLDAE
+1677 RAMRMVQSLKNLDAE

-1759 SELRAGRK
+1759 GELRAGRK

-1773 DWAKLFEKFQMAGGQ
+1773 DWAKLFERFQMAGGQ

-1793 QFTKQKLSLKGF
+1793 QFTKQKLSLKGL
-1805 KLDSKEVNVIEQSF
+1805 KLESKEVNVIEQSF

-1827 RKAVGS
+1827 RKAVTS

-1856 GLDQGLS
+1856 ALDQGLS

-1874 TVNFNRKGKLSPTL
+1874 TVNFNRKGKSSATL
-1888 GALFAFFN
+1888 GALYAFFN

-1904 LGETLKGPAGKK
+1904 LGETLLGPAGKK

-1959 YVVIPMPLG
+1959 YIVIPMPLG
-1968 FNVIPGFGRLST
+1968 FNVIPGTGRIAT

-1992 SKNLNKKAIDLAGL
+1992 GKDLSKKAIDLAGL
-2006 VLSSFNPL
+2006 VLNSFNPL
-2014 GGGTLTQ
+2014 GGGSLAQ

-2026 VADPIVSL
+2026 VADPIVAIA
-2034 STNKDAFG
+2034 TNTDAFG

-2065 SFFSQKLA
+2065 SFFSQQLA
-2073 EFLNFASGGT
+2073 EFLNLASGGT

-2093 ADQIDYLVGQATG
+2093 ADQIDYLIGQATG

-2123 TGEELPTYRKPLV
+2123 TGEELPTYRKPII

-2176 VREYFNEYPE
+2176 IREYFKEHPE

-2203 NRDKRELME
+2203 NREKRELME
-2212 RNAPKEQIKRI
+2212 RDAPKEQIKRI

>member
-1 MAKTFSFEEALPQAG
+1 MAKNIWD
-16 SVAPAAFSFEDAFKP
+16 VD
-31 LKPVVEA
+31 PVVRTTA
-38 EPIYTP
+38 SPFDS
-44 EERMAGDP
+44 DP
-52 ALAQPPSPSPDIDFE
+52 VFTPPSLDVAA
-67 RLKAETKKYEAEVPF
+67 LKRETEKYEKEVPF
-82 LQRQTDPLKAG
+82 TQRITDPLKQGIASLS
-93 FKGLSTVVPDL
+93 GLIPGL
-104 EITSL
+104 EVSSI
-109 QKEINAIREGKVGPR
+109 QKEINAIREGKRGTY
-124 DPLTGEMT
+124 DPTTGERL
-132 PLQPEEA
+132 PFQPEDE
-139 EAAIKSLQARQ
+139 ENAIKMLQERQ
-150 AEAQKKVMGVQA
+150 KEAQAKVMASQA
-162 EIGQIRKR
+162 KAGEFRTR
-170 PAVELLNDVTT
+170 PAVAALSDVKT
-181 AKQAFQ
+181 AKEAFQ
-187 AFQVDPLGVMAS
+187 AFQVDPLGVMSS
-199 VSLESI
+199 VSLQSLPQI
-205 PRIAPALVLGAVT
+205 VPALVLGAVT

-233 AGELSSGVME
+233 ASELSSGVTE
-243 YFQDKGINTQ
+243 YFQEQGIDTR
-253 DPVEVNK
+253 DPVAVNK
-260 ALNDSTFFAK
+260 ALNNPELFAK
-270 AYEHALTRASIIG
+270 AYENALTRGSIIA

-293 SKMLLPKQV
+293 SKMLVPKGV
-302 IKNQFAKEAVNI
+302 IKGQFAKEAANI
-314 GVAQPIAQ
+314 GVAQPVAQ
-322 MFSGAGG
+322 MISGAGG
-329 EIAAQIATEGEVTK
+329 EALAQVATEGEVSR
-343 PGRALLEAA
+343 PGRVLLEAA
-352 GQGPSSVLETAAFG
+352 GEGPTSIAETAAFG
-366 GERAI
+366 GKRALDQ
-371 NRLKGTQP
+371 LKGTQTP
-379 AVSPEIK
+379 IDPKFKEDPVVSVEPE
-386 AEPAAFSFEEALT
+386 A
-399 PAPSSVTV
+399 APSSVTV
-407 EPAPAEFDQAA
+407 EQAPAEYDQATP
-418 ALPPVS
+418 LPPVS
-424 ESQDTEAMMAE
+424 ESQDTAAMMAE

-442 TITDVTPPAAV
+442 TITPVTPPAAV
-453 TPVTPEPPVEARV
+453 APVTPEPPVEARV
-466 IPELTTQELPVS
+466 IPELTTQELPIS

-489 KSGASERGVVEPLT
+489 KSGASEKGVVEPLT

-635 ANTAPKEDALQ
+635 ANTAPQEDALQ

-701 ARKQAEISNDLAA
+701 ARKQSEISNDLAA

-775 ESTTPAQLKAQE
+775 QPTTPAQLQAQE

-796 EDAAAAQAEKQT
+796 EDAAAAKAEKET

-820 SERVADTFELGQEP
+820 SKRVADTFELGQAP
-834 DESLSGQEDIFAEP
+834 DESLSGQADIFGEP
-848 KKTEAKKA
+848 EDKGTPTLSIERRAAPDTAAFKKWFGSSKIVNEDGSPKVMYHGTDKDFDEFIIAQKANRTSMPDGFYFTSDINEANA
-856 DFVTDDEGEK
+856 YAQD
-866 LYFPLAVDMA
+866 
-876 NKGYKVLGFDNPRT
+876 
-890 YENKG
+890 
-895 GVKYRTFEKDGVRIA
+895 KDGANIMPVYLRIKNPFDLQKKNKITNEMVMQFRDELRKENPNLSFDWIKSKVDIFKENTEKGRFPFPNITFSTA
-910 VEPNQILFTNP
+910 AMKRVFEVGGYDGLLDGGNHVVAFNSNQIKSAI
-921 QYPNRPP
+921 
-928 QLGYGNPNQITW
+928 GNTGA
-940 HFIGVDKDQRKQGKA
+940 F
-955 TQAIKDFMDVAD
+955 
-967 KNGYTVYGEPAQ
+967 
-979 LEKEGMT
+979 
-986 AKELSNFYS
+986 S
-995 KFGFKPSEVSDKV
+995 SESAN
-1008 IIREPKGVAPTLSME
+1008 ITLSME
-1023 GRKNATPITRARLAN
+1023 DRKNAAPITRARLAN

-1073 REAASLREIADGLVD
+1073 REAASLREIADELVD
-1088 DIDTLKFLTRDLSAE
+1088 DIDTLKFVTRDLSAE
-1103 NFNYL
+1103 NFDYL
-1108 AGKALKEETISREVY
+1108 AGKALKEKTISREVR
-1123 DLINHIFKTRPD
+1123 DLIGHIFKTRPD

-1147 GENGPQASGQFMG
+1147 GENGPRAAGEFLG

-1191 KEVKKKLVQVWRDK
+1191 KEVKKKLVKVWGDK
-1205 VVAAEKAEKTLEGKQ
+1205 VVAAEKAEKTLVGKQ

-1232 TIESFEATSDKMPN
+1232 TIQSFESTSNQMPD

-1260 VNAEPLMK
+1260 VNAEPLMN

-1287 SLKEL
+1287 SLKEI

-1320 DYARG
+1320 DYGRG
-1325 VVPTYSMNPRQNYKG
+1325 VVPTYSMNPRKNYKG

-1408 LKNELLPIVEEMKAK
+1408 LKSELLPIVEEMKAK

-1468 LKNLD
+1468 LDNLD

-1504 TEDTIQAW
+1504 TEDTIQTW

-1548 RATGSKKD
+1548 RATGSKKE

-1677 RAMRMAQSIKNLDAE
+1677 RAMRMAQSLKNLDAE

-1759 SELRAGRK
+1759 GELRAGRK

-1793 QFTKQKLSLKGF
+1793 QFTKQKISFKGLKPE
-1805 KLDSKEVNVIEQSF
+1805 SKQINVIEQSF
-1819 KDLDKSTV
+1819 KDMDKSTV
-1827 RKAVGS
+1827 RKAVSS

-1904 LGETLKGPAGKK
+1904 LGETLAGPAGKK

-1968 FNVIPGFGRLST
+1968 FNVIPGVGRIST

-1992 SKNLNKKAIDLAGL
+1992 SKDLSKKAIDLAGL

-2034 STNKDAFG
+2034 ATNQDAFG

-2050 ATAPTPGYTRSRDNA
+2050 NTAPTPGYTRSRDNA

-2073 EFLNFASGGT
+2073 EYLNYASGGT

-2093 ADQIDYLVGQATG
+2093 ADQIDYLIGQATG

-2147 AVSARFYQTVTE
+2147 AVSARFYQNVTE

-2176 VREYFNEYPE
+2176 VREYFKEHPE
-2186 AKLIDQANRIE
+2186 AKMIDQANRIE

>member
-1 MAKTFSFEEALPQAG
+1 MAA
-16 SVAPAAFSFEDAFKP
+16 
-31 LKPVVEA
+31 
-38 EPIYTP
+38 
-44 EERMAGDP
+44 
-52 ALAQPPSPSPDIDFE
+52 
-67 RLKAETKKYEAEVPF
+67 
-82 LQRQTDPLKAG
+82 
-93 FKGLSTVVPDL
+93 
-104 EITSL
+104 
-109 QKEINAIREGKVGPR
+109 
-124 DPLTGEMT
+124 
-132 PLQPEEA
+132 
-139 EAAIKSLQARQ
+139 
-150 AEAQKKVMGVQA
+150 
-162 EIGQIRKR
+162 
-170 PAVELLNDVTT
+170 
-181 AKQAFQ
+181 
-187 AFQVDPLGVMAS
+187 
-199 VSLESI
+199 
-205 PRIAPALVLGAVT
+205 
-218 RNPTVGALAMGSTSF
+218 
-233 AGELSSGVME
+233 
-243 YFQDKGINTQ
+243 
-253 DPVEVNK
+253 
-260 ALNDSTFFAK
+260 
-270 AYEHALTRASIIG
+270 
-283 AADTAAAGLA
+283 
-293 SKMLLPKQV
+293 
-302 IKNQFAKEAVNI
+302 
-314 GVAQPIAQ
+314 
-322 MFSGAGG
+322 
-329 EIAAQIATEGEVTK
+329 
-343 PGRALLEAA
+343 
-352 GQGPSSVLETAAFG
+352 
-366 GERAI
+366 
-371 NRLKGTQP
+371 
-379 AVSPEIK
+379 
-386 AEPAAFSFEEALT
+386 
-399 PAPSSVTV
+399 
-407 EPAPAEFDQAA
+407 
-418 ALPPVS
+418 
-424 ESQDTEAMMAE
+424 
-435 LEGRPLE
+435 
-442 TITDVTPPAAV
+442 
-453 TPVTPEPPVEARV
+453 
-466 IPELTTQELPVS
+466 
-478 ELKLSKDVPQF
+478 
-489 KSGASERGVVEPLT
+489 
-503 GKFDR
+503 
-508 TGVAPIQVWER
+508 
-519 ANGDLEVISG
+519 
-529 RHRLDLAKRTG
+529 
-540 EETIPAQIHR
+540 
-550 EVEGFD
+550 
-556 AVRAASLDALLNI
+556 
-569 REGQGK
+569 
-575 VKDYVQYFQ
+575 
-584 APGYTREEAESS
+584 
-596 GVLARATGQRAYAIA
+596 
-611 TNGSPDLIASHRA
+611 
-624 DQLTDEAATRI
+624 
-635 ANTAPKEDALQ
+635 
-646 ALGIKMIQDGKSITN
+646 
-661 TINTMQA
+661 
-668 VKAMSSERGETT
+668 
-680 LDMFGFDDSA
+680 
-690 MKEAQEMAKIA
+690 
-701 ARKQAEISNDLAA
+701 
-714 VTGAAKRPETA
+714 
-725 KKYGINVNNPAEI
+725 
-738 LAKTEQLRQ
+738 
-747 QRAAWDNWSSSPELI
+747 
-762 GEIRAEMR
+762 
-770 PTVEL
+770 
-775 ESTTPAQLKAQE
+775 
-787 EATKAAQAK
+787 
-796 EDAAAAQAEKQT
+796 
-808 RAEREKKEIAQQ
+808 
-820 SERVADTFELGQEP
+820 
-834 DESLSGQEDIFAEP
+834 
-848 KKTEAKKA
+848 
-856 DFVTDDEGEK
+856 
-866 LYFPLAVDMA
+866 
-876 NKGYKVLGFDNPRT
+876 
-890 YENKG
+890 
-895 GVKYRTFEKDGVRIA
+895 
-910 VEPNQILFTNP
+910 
-921 QYPNRPP
+921 
-928 QLGYGNPNQITW
+928 
-940 HFIGVDKDQRKQGKA
+940 
-955 TQAIKDFMDVAD
+955 
-967 KNGYTVYGEPAQ
+967 
-979 LEKEGMT
+979 
-986 AKELSNFYS
+986 
-995 KFGFKPSEVSDKV
+995 
-1008 IIREPKGVAPTLSME
+1008 
-1023 GRKNATPITRARLAN
+1023 
-1038 ERILEEKI
+1038 
-1046 AELAKTNIRRAA
+1046 
-1058 IRNRFEKDK
+1058 
-1067 LKPLDQ
+1067 
-1073 REAASLREIADGLVD
+1073 
-1088 DIDTLKFLTRDLSAE
+1088 
-1103 NFNYL
+1103 
-1108 AGKALKEETISREVY
+1108 KALKDGTISREVR
-1123 DLINHIFKTRPD
+1123 DLIGHVFKTRPD

-1147 GENGPQASGQFMG
+1147 GENGPQAAGQFLG

-1168 TSGVEDPAVFRHEL
+1168 TSGIEDPAVFRHEL

-1205 VVAAEKAEKTLEGKQ
+1205 VVAAENAEKTLAGKQ

-1232 TIESFEATSDKMPN
+1232 TIESFEATSAKMPD

-1268 AQLGGA
+1268 AQLGGS

-1287 SLKEL
+1287 SLKEI
-1292 FGIDNKSMIY
+1292 FGIDSKSMIY

-1325 VVPTYSMNPRQNYKG
+1325 VIPTYSMNPRQDYKG

-1345 SQWTNPAD
+1345 AQWTNPAE
-1353 SMLDN
+1353 SILDN

-1371 RVIQQIKKSAG
+1371 RVIQQIKKSSG

-1388 DAYMKEELY
+1388 NAYMKEELY

-1423 NVTIAEFDEY
+1423 NVTIPEFDKY

-1447 RVNPNLPDE
+1447 KVNPNMPDE
-1456 GSGISTEDANNY
+1456 GSGISTEDANKY
-1468 LKNLD
+1468 LDNLD
-1473 PKKKADFESL
+1473 PKKKANFESL
-1483 AAKLDG
+1483 AEKLDA
-1489 IVAGTQQF
+1489 IVAGTQQT

-1504 TEDTIQAW
+1504 SEDTIQAW
-1512 NDTYKHYVPLMRDD
+1512 NATYKHYVPLMRDD

-1534 GYGQGFQVRGSTVK
+1534 GYGQGFQVKGGASK

-1579 VGRALYGLA
+1579 IGRALYGLA

-1607 KTKLEEELINLGL
+1607 KAKLEEELINLGL

-1630 EPKTAKIDKR
+1630 EPKIAKIDKR

-1646 EINPYLRNSD
+1646 EINPFLRNSD

-1663 DGKDRYLFLNSSDP
+1663 DGKDRYIFFNSSDP
-1677 RAMRMAQSIKNLDAE
+1677 RAMRMVQSLKNLDAE

-1731 AFNLSTTELAGK
+1731 AFNLSTTEIAGK

-1759 SELRAGRK
+1759 GELRAGRK
-1767 GKKQDT
+1767 GQKKDT
-1773 DWAKLFEKFQMAGGQ
+1773 DWAKLFERFQMAGGQ

-1793 QFTKQKLSLKGF
+1793 QFTKQNLSLKGL
-1805 KLDSKEVNVIEQSF
+1805 KIESKEVNIIEQSF

-1827 RKAVGS
+1827 RKAAAS

-1856 GLDQGLS
+1856 ALDQGLS

-1888 GALFAFFN
+1888 GALYAFFN

-1904 LGETLKGPAGKK
+1904 LGETLAGPAGKK

-1948 KNLIIPTGDGK
+1948 KNLIIPTGNGK

-1968 FNVIPGFGRLST
+1968 FNVIPGVGRIST

-1992 SKNLNKKAIDLAGL
+1992 DKDLSKKAIDLVGL
-2006 VLSSFNPL
+2006 VINSFNPL
-2014 GGGTLTQ
+2014 GGGTLGQ

-2026 VADPIVSL
+2026 VADPIVSIE
-2034 STNKDAFG
+2034 TNKDAFG

-2073 EFLNFASGGT
+2073 EYLNYASGGT

-2093 ADQIDYLVGQATG
+2093 ADQIDYLIGQATG

-2176 VREYFNEYPE
+2176 VREYFKEHPE
-2186 AKLIDQANRIE
+2186 AKMIDQANRIE